1 MCTCAGSSSMLGS
14 KPKQRKKKHQ
24 QGVNRC
30 SSSSSWAILC
40 CCSILAFTV
49 VRGAGLPLG
58 GDEEDEAAASLDVD
72 ASWAKAREIPQTLFG
87 VFFEE
92 INHAGAG
99 GLWAELV
106 SNRGFEAHI
115 NNTPTIDPWSVIG
128 DESSLHLTTDRVSC
142 FTKNVVALRM
152 EVLCEK
158 CLPGGVGVYNPGF
171 WGMNIEGGKAY
182 HLVMYVK
189 STRPSELT
197 VQLTSSDGLQTLA
210 SATITVSGTSNWTKL
225 EQKLVAKGTNRTSRL
240 QITTSQKGTVWFD
253 QVSLMPADTYK
264 GHGFHTELITML
276 LDLKPRFMRFPGG
289 CFVEGN
295 WLRNAF
301 RWKETIGPWE
311 ERPGHYGDVWNYWT
325 DDGLGFYEF
334 LLLAED
340 LGALPVWVFNAGI
353 SHNDGLDM
361 IEPFVKDALDGLE
374 FAMGSEESAWG
385 SIRAAMGHPER
396 FPLKYVAIGNEDCLK
411 EFYQENYIKFYYSI
425 RDAYPDIQIISNCD
439 HLPLAHPA
447 DLYDSHIYANAT
459 YMFLQKNKFDTAPRT
474 RPKAFVSEYAV
485 QGNKDP
491 GKATLYASLAEA
503 AFLIG
508 LEKNSDAVEMASYA
522 PLFVNDN
529 DRRWLPD
536 AIVFNSWQQYGT
548 PSYWMQMLFRE
559 SSGAVIHPVS
569 VISSYSDSLAASAIT
584 WKDTENSFLRVKIVN
599 FGSHAV
605 NLTIHATGLEVGVS
619 AKGSRVT
626 VLTSNNVMQGNSFG
640 NPNNVVPVTRELRG
654 AGAEMQTLLAPYS
667 FTAFDLALEHY

>member
-411 EFYQENYIKFYYSI
+411 EFYQ
-425 RDAYPDIQIISNCD
+425 DAYPDIQIISNCD

>member
-1 MCTCAGSSSMLGS
+1 
-14 KPKQRKKKHQ
+14 
-24 QGVNRC
+24 
-30 SSSSSWAILC
+30 
-40 CCSILAFTV
+40 
-49 VRGAGLPLG
+49 
-58 GDEEDEAAASLDVD
+58 
-72 ASWAKAREIPQTLFG
+72 
-87 VFFEE
+87 
-92 INHAGAG
+92 
-99 GLWAELV
+99 
-106 SNRGFEAHI
+106 
-115 NNTPTIDPWSVIG
+115 
-128 DESSLHLTTDRVSC
+128 
-142 FTKNVVALRM
+142 M